1 MKSEQI
7 IEILKSH
14 DISLDFDMVKY
25 IPHGEYEKIASEI
38 CQLHEAEITEI
49 IETLIKAKELIKAWH
64 CMGMSEEI
72 TKKIWGIY
80 EDMSPEMK
88 PINELLKKYQYL
100 KSKP

>member
-38 CQLHEAEITEI
+38 RQLHEDEVRQERNK
-49 IETLIKAKELIKAWH
+49 IKK
-64 CMGMSEEI
+64 
-72 TKKIWGIY
+72 
-80 EDMSPEMK
+80 
-88 PINELLKKYQYL
+88 Q
-100 KSKP
+100 

>member
-1 MKSEQI
+1 MQLEQI

-38 CQLHEAEITEI
+38 RQLHEEE
-49 IETLIKAKELIKAWH
+49 LKKALRAAWNA
-64 CMGMSEEI
+64 GMDYDRNISN
-72 TKKIWGIY
+72 KNFN
-80 EDMSPEMK
+80 DF
-88 PINELLKKYQYL
+88 INEYL